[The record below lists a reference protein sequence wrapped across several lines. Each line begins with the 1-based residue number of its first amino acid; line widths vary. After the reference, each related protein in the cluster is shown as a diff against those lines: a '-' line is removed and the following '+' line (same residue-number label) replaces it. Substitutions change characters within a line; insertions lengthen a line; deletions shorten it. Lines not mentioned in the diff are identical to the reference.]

1 MKTLVIAE
9 KPSVA
14 RDIAR
19 VLKCTQRGDG
29 FLHGNDYTISWAIG
43 HLVTLQEPEDYNPAL
58 KRWQRADLPIVPPAM
73 GLKPIPKTE
82 KQLEILKKLM
92 DSHETTQIICATDS
106 GREGELIFRY
116 IYQWAGCKKPV
127 KRLWISS
134 LTDAAIS
141 AGLSKMRDGREY
153 DNLYAS
159 ARCRAEADWLVG
171 MNATRAFTLK
181 NGQLL
186 PVGRVQTPTLAIL
199 VDRQKEIMAFVAK
212 DYWEVQA
219 SFITNSETIPTD
231 VESQAPSHYLG
242 MWISPEG
249 EQKLYDKEQAD
260 AIATKVR
267 NQPGIV
273 ESVETEEKRQP
284 SPQLFDLTELQR
296 ECNRKLHFPAQKT
309 LSIAQALYEKHK
321 LITYPRTDSRYLSKD
336 MEPKLHP
343 ILESINYTPY
353 NSFAAH
359 LLSLPKLPITSRI
372 VNDAKVTDHHAIIPT
387 GSKKSLSGLTSDER
401 AVYDRILRN
410 FLAVFYPAYVYDVT
424 TVITLVIEERFQSKG
439 RMDKNLGWT
448 ALYAHEK
455 QAAQENLAPD
465 MAHAAKRLPSKLDF
479 PSKGKKQQKEDEA
492 PSLPKLSKN
501 TPVTT
506 IEAVP
511 LQKKT
516 QPPKPYTEATLLSA
530 MEHAGRF
537 VDDEALKE
545 ALKASGLG
553 TPATRAA
560 IIEKLISS
568 GYVERNKKNLV
579 PTGKAIGL
587 IDMSPPELRSP
598 ETTGK
603 WERGL
608 QRIASGELDDKR
620 FMESIKRYVLYLIEW
635 AG

>member
-29 FLHGNDYTISWAIG
+29 FLHGGGHIVSWAIG

-58 KRWQRADLPIVPPAM
+58 KRWNKSTLPILPEVM
-73 GLKPIPKTE
+73 GLKPIPKTL
-82 KQLEILKKLM
+82 KQLKILKKLM
-92 DSHETTQIICATDS
+92 NSRETSQIICATDS

-116 IYQWAGCKKPV
+116 IYQWANCKKPV

-134 LTDAAIS
+134 LTDAAITQ
-141 AGLSKMRDGREY
+141 GLSRMQDSRAY

-181 NGQLL
+181 NNDLL

-199 VDRQKEIMAFVAK
+199 VQRQKEIEAFQPR
-212 DYWEVQA
+212 DYWEVEA
-219 SFITNSETIPTD
+219 GFLPDNGSGSPPETANGTSLGTD
-231 VESQAPSHYLG
+231 SRNPSVYRGL
-242 MWISPEG
+242 WVSPEG
-249 EQKLYDKEQAD
+249 EQKIYDKAQAE
-260 AIATKVR
+260 AIAAAVLHK
-267 NQPGIV
+267 PGIV

-284 SPQLFDLTELQR
+284 PPLLFDLTELQR
-296 ECNRKLHFPAQKT
+296 ECNRRLNFSAQKT
-309 LSIAQALYEKHK
+309 LSLAQALYEKHK
-321 LITYPRTDSRYLSKD
+321 LITYPRTDSRYLSRD
-336 MEPKLHP
+336 MEPKLRP
-343 ILESINYTPY
+343 ILQSITEAPY
-353 NSFAAH
+353 SGFAAH
-359 LLSLPKLPITSRI
+359 LLGLPKLPVTSRI
-372 VNDAKVTDHHAIIPT
+372 VNDKKVTDHHAIIPT
-387 GSKKSLSGLTSDER
+387 GSKKALTTLTGDER
-401 AVYDRILRN
+401 AVYDRILRS
-410 FLAVFYPAYVYDVT
+410 FLAAFYPAHVYDVT
-424 TVITLVIEERFQSKG
+424 TVITLVQDERFQSKG
-439 RMDKNLGWT
+439 RMEKNPGWT
-448 ALYAHEK
+448 AIYAHEK
-455 QAAQENLAPD
+455 QTTPQ
-465 MAHAAKRLPSKLDF
+465 
-479 PSKGKKQQKEDEA
+479 EDE
-492 PSLPKLSKN
+492 PPLPQLAQG
-501 TPVTT
+501 TPTT
-506 IEAVP
+506 TEEAVV

-537 VDDEALKE
+537 VEDEALKE

-568 GYVERNKKNLV
+568 GYVERSKKNLL
-579 PTGKAIGL
+579 PSEKGTRL
-587 IDMSPPELRSP
+587 IDISPPELISP

-608 QRIASGELDDKR
+608 QRIADGELDHKR
-620 FMESIKRYVLYLIEW
+620 FMESIKRYVLYLIDW